1 MASFKL
7 WIGASAADTITR
19 LAVQLAS
26 TMVVAR
32 ILTAEEFGLA
42 SLVLGV
48 TTIMAAFIGLPFE
61 ESLAQRRKLYTSH
74 LETSL
79 FVSAVLTAISVA
91 FSAAL
96 GPVIERLA
104 SSRADA
110 LVNPISPAFAEE

>member
-48 TTIMAAFIGLPFE
+48 TTIMAAFIGLPLKNRWPNAA
-61 ESLAQRRKLYTSH
+61 SCIPAIWKPRCSCRRC
-74 LETSL
+74 
-79 FVSAVLTAISVA
+79 
-91 FSAAL
+91 
-96 GPVIERLA
+96 
-104 SSRADA
+104 
-110 LVNPISPAFAEE
+110 